1 MTTRCLS
8 SIVDLGYDEV
18 CSACLFFHNLALES
32 SNLELISGLRTLLGS
47 WSVLVFQRSGGGCW
61 SWTNRLHLE
70 SGESLE
76 GGLFLGFKSVE
87 RGGNVF
93 NALKSAVSEQ
103 DVVETAF
110 YIGGILL

>member
-1 MTTRCLS
+1 MIQIYLS
-8 SIVDLGYDEV
+8 VWNT
-18 CSACLFFHNLALES
+18 FFHSLTLES
-32 SNLELISGLRTLLGS
+32 SNLELISGLGTLWS
-47 WSVLVFQRSGGGCW
+47 WSVLVFQRSGWGCW
-61 SWTNRLHLE
+61 SWANTANRLHLE

-93 NALKSAVSEQ
+93 NALKSAISEQ

>member
-1 MTTRCLS
+1 MIQIYLS
-8 SIVDLGYDEV
+8 VWNT
-18 CSACLFFHNLALES
+18 FFHSLTLES

-47 WSVLVFQRSGGGCW
+47 WSVLVFQRSGWGCW
-61 SWTNRLHLE
+61 SWANRLHLE

-93 NALKSAVSEQ
+93 NALKSAISEQ